1 MPLTRYQLKP
11 AFQFLPRRH
20 RQRVVKKDS
29 PLFSPRDFTPTSPS
43 HQLFSRRTFLLLGA
57 VSLALAGCRTT
68 PPAPP
73 QELTPEQARYLESR
87 QRMLDRFGRPGFE
100 LVVDAM
106 AGQEFRGVEFFP
118 EHARYEFYASGSQTL
133 RNQTKMARSQPV
145 PERVRI
151 IWRDSSARRFI
162 KDVGSRYIGNII
174 GEETIEVG
182 TRIPQALIDDLKRD
196 PRGSLRLKFRMS
208 NQGTLFGWD
217 IERRPG
223 FDPKKRDQWGE
234 AVYVGPVHSFAGGD
248 FREAQIFNGKPVRK
262 GWYID
267 RRTGRRIETDY

>member
-1 MPLTRYQLKP
+1 MNP
-11 AFQFLPRRH
+11 
-20 RQRVVKKDS
+20 S
-29 PLFSPRDFTPTSPS
+29 PQSP
-43 HQLFSRRTFLLLGA
+43 SRRTFLIFGA
-57 VSLALAGCRTT
+57 AFLTGCRTP

-73 QELTPEQARYLESR
+73 KPISPEQARYLESR
-87 QRMLDRFGRPGFE
+87 QRMLERFGRPGFE

-106 AGQEFRGVEFFP
+106 AGQEFLAVEFYP
-118 EHARYEFYASGSQTL
+118 ENAKYSFYRAGGQSLTSRANLSLSQF
-133 RNQTKMARSQPV
+133 V

-151 IWRDSSARRFI
+151 IWRDSDTYVLNPDRVTSRRA
-162 KDVGSRYIGNII
+162 GNII
-174 GEETIEVG
+174 GDETIEVG
-182 TRIPQALIDDLKRD
+182 TRVPQELIDDLKRD

-208 NQGTLFGWD
+208 DQGTLFGWD

-248 FREAQIFNGKPVRK
+248 FREAKIFNGKPVRK

-267 RRTGRRIETDY
+267 RRAGKTVETDF

>member
-1 MPLTRYQLKP
+1 MALKTGAAEHP
-11 AFQFLPRRH
+11 HL
-20 RQRVVKKDS
+20 
-29 PLFSPRDFTPTSPS
+29 RDRAQST
-43 HQLFSRRTFLLLGA
+43 TFLT
-57 VSLALAGCRTT
+57 GCRTP

-73 QELTPEQARYLESR
+73 KPISPEQARYLESR
-87 QRMLDRFGRPGFE
+87 QRMLERFGRPGFE

-106 AGQEFRGVEFFP
+106 AGQEFLAVEFYP
-118 EHARYEFYASGSQTL
+118 ENAKYSFYRAGGQSLTSRANLSLSQF
-133 RNQTKMARSQPV
+133 V

-151 IWRDSSARRFI
+151 IWRDSSKFVADGRA
-162 KDVGSRYIGNII
+162 VYSGNII
-174 GEETIEVG
+174 GDETIEVG

>member
-1 MPLTRYQLKP
+1 MP
-11 AFQFLPRRH
+11 PRG
-20 RQRVVKKDS
+20 
-29 PLFSPRDFTPTSPS
+29 FTAMSPS
-43 HQLFSRRTFLLLGA
+43 CKPLSRRTFLLLGA
-57 VSLALAGCRTT
+57 VSLAGCRTT
-68 PPAPP
+68 HPAPP
-73 QELTPEQARYLESR
+73 KKLTAEQERYLESR
-87 QRMLDRFGRPGFE
+87 QRMLERSGRPGFE

-118 EHARYEFYASGSQTL
+118 ENAKYEFYGKGTQSLKTQG
-133 RNQTKMARSQPV
+133 KMALSQPV

-267 RRTGRRIETDY
+267 RRMGQRIETDY

>member
-1 MPLTRYQLKP
+1 MSARG
-11 AFQFLPRRH
+11 
-20 RQRVVKKDS
+20 
-29 PLFSPRDFTPTSPS
+29 FTAMSPS
-43 HQLFSRRTFLLLGA
+43 CKPLSRRTFLLLGA
-57 VSLALAGCRTT
+57 VSLAGCRTT

-73 QELTPEQARYLESR
+73 QKLTREQARYLESR
-87 QRMLDRFGRPGFE
+87 QRMLERFGRPGFE

-106 AGQEFRGVEFFP
+106 AGQEFLAVEFYP
-118 EHARYEFYASGSQTL
+118 EHARHSFYRKSGQSLKT
-133 RNQTKMARSQPV
+133 QTKMALSQPV

-151 IWRDSSARRFI
+151 VWRDSNKYALNPDGVTSRRT
-162 KDVGSRYIGNII
+162 GNII
-174 GEETIEVG
+174 GDETIEVG
-182 TRIPQALIDDLKRD
+182 TRIPQDLIDDLKRD

-267 RRTGRRIETDY
+267 RRMGQRIETDY

>member
-1 MPLTRYQLKP
+1 MSARSLSTMSLFHKPL
-11 AFQFLPRRH
+11 
-20 RQRVVKKDS
+20 
-29 PLFSPRDFTPTSPS
+29 
-43 HQLFSRRTFLLLGA
+43 SRRAFLVFGTVFLTA
-57 VSLALAGCRTT
+57 CRTKA
-68 PPAPP
+68 PAPP
-73 QELTPEQARYLESR
+73 KKLTPEQARYLESR

-118 EHARYEFYASGSQTL
+118 EHARHSLYRKGGQSLKTQG
-133 RNQTKMARSQPV
+133 KMALSQPV

-151 IWRDSSARRFI
+151 IWRDSSKFVADGRA
-162 KDVGSRYIGNII
+162 VYSGNII

-267 RRTGRRIETDY
+267 RRMGQRIETDY

>member
-1 MPLTRYQLKP
+1 MALKTGAAEHP
-11 AFQFLPRRH
+11 HL
-20 RQRVVKKDS
+20 
-29 PLFSPRDFTPTSPS
+29 RDRAQST
-43 HQLFSRRTFLLLGA
+43 TFLT
-57 VSLALAGCRTT
+57 GCRTP

-73 QELTPEQARYLESR
+73 KSISTEQARYLESR
-87 QRMLDRFGRPGFE
+87 QRMLERFGQPGFE

-106 AGQEFRGVEFFP
+106 AGQEFLAVEFYP
-118 EHARYEFYASGSQTL
+118 ENAKYSFYRAGGQSLTSRANLSLSQF
-133 RNQTKMARSQPV
+133 V

-151 IWRDSSARRFI
+151 IWRDSDTYVLNPDRVTSRRA
-162 KDVGSRYIGNII
+162 GNII
-174 GEETIEVG
+174 GDETIEVG
-182 TRIPQALIDDLKRD
+182 TRVPQELIDDLKRD

-208 NQGTLFGWD
+208 DQGTLFGWD

-248 FREAQIFNGKPVRK
+248 FREAKIFNGKPVRK

-267 RRTGRRIETDY
+267 RRAGKTIETDY

>member
-1 MPLTRYQLKP
+1 MNP
-11 AFQFLPRRH
+11 
-20 RQRVVKKDS
+20 S
-29 PLFSPRDFTPTSPS
+29 PQSP
-43 HQLFSRRTFLLLGA
+43 SRRTFLIFGA
-57 VSLALAGCRTT
+57 AFLTGCRTP

-73 QELTPEQARYLESR
+73 KPISPEQARYLESR
-87 QRMLDRFGRPGFE
+87 QRMLERFGRPGFE

-106 AGQEFRGVEFFP
+106 AGQEFLAVEFYP
-118 EHARYEFYASGSQTL
+118 ENAKYSFYRAGGQSLTSRANLSLSQF
-133 RNQTKMARSQPV
+133 V

-151 IWRDSSARRFI
+151 IWRDSDTYVLNPDRVTSRRA
-162 KDVGSRYIGNII
+162 GNII
-174 GEETIEVG
+174 GDETIEVG
-182 TRIPQALIDDLKRD
+182 TRVPQELIDDLKRD

-208 NQGTLFGWD
+208 DQGTLFGWD

-248 FREAQIFNGKPVRK
+248 FREAKIFNGKPVRK

-267 RRTGRRIETDY
+267 RRAGKTIETDY

>member
-1 MPLTRYQLKP
+1 MNP
-11 AFQFLPRRH
+11 
-20 RQRVVKKDS
+20 S
-29 PLFSPRDFTPTSPS
+29 PQSP
-43 HQLFSRRTFLLLGA
+43 SRRTFLIFGA
-57 VSLALAGCRTT
+57 AFLTGCRTP

-73 QELTPEQARYLESR
+73 KPISPEQARYLESR
-87 QRMLDRFGRPGFE
+87 QRMLERFGRPGFE

-106 AGQEFRGVEFFP
+106 AGQEFLAVEFYP
-118 EHARYEFYASGSQTL
+118 ENAKYSFYRAGGQSLTSRANLSLSQF
-133 RNQTKMARSQPV
+133 V

-151 IWRDSSARRFI
+151 IWRDSDTYVLNPDRVTSRRA
-162 KDVGSRYIGNII
+162 GNII
-174 GEETIEVG
+174 GDETIEVG
-182 TRIPQALIDDLKRD
+182 TRVPQELIDDLKRD

-208 NQGTLFGWD
+208 DQGTLFGWD

-248 FREAQIFNGKPVRK
+248 FREAKIFNGKPVRK

-267 RRTGRRIETDY
+267 RRSGKTVETDY